1 MCCASHPPVFA
12 SFHCVYPRRDGKSE
26 PKLPDRNTGQLNKT
40 SIIDHDNNDDDDDDT
55 NHRSY

>member
-1 MCCASHPPVFA
+1 
-12 SFHCVYPRRDGKSE
+12 
-26 PKLPDRNTGQLNKT
+26 LPDRNTGQLNKT